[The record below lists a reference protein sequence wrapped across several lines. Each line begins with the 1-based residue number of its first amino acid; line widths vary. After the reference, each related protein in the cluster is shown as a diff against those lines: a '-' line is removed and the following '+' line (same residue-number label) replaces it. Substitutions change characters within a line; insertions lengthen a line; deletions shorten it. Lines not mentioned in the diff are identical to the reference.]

1 MRENLVVSARGQITL
16 PAALRKRLGID
27 AGDVV
32 IVEDRNGEILLRPA
46 VVLEIENYT
55 EAQIA
60 EWDDV
65 DRFGPGERERLQR
78 RLDQGT

>member
-46 VVLEIENYT
+46 VVL
-55 EAQIA
+55 
-60 EWDDV
+60 
-65 DRFGPGERERLQR
+65 
-78 RLDQGT
+78 